1 MTSAGSLFVTLP
13 QMPVQWPD
21 EIDEIITG
29 DLTAGLAFVTPA
41 GGAVI
46 TGVSPVGLRDREA
59 GTVTFTTSL
68 GFGKKLDRIRR
79 DPRVSLAYHAREHGF
94 SNRHEFVVVQGR
106 AEVMSPDLAFIED
119 TLGPAAER
127 FMGKP
132 KQGAF
137 WDRWLKEYYQT
148 RVPVN
153 VHVERIAAWPDLD
166 CKGRPQI
173 HGAPPPGAPSPQE
186 EPAKGTGPRIPV
198 DKAAQKLSAL
208 PHRLLAWVGGDGF
221 PDIAPVDIQTATTQ
235 GITLAG
241 NRRLPPGGRRAGL
254 LGHRYNAQL
263 VGLVS
268 LTHTG
273 WLTVE
278 DNGRALYA
286 PHTTAGFRA
295 PANKTVMLLANGFMA
310 KRGLRKAR
318 AATSS

>member
-1 MTSAGSLFVTLP
+1 
-13 QMPVQWPD
+13 MPIQWPD

-46 TGVSPVGLRDREA
+46 TAVAPVGLRDREA

-94 SNRHEFVVVQGR
+94 SSRPEFVLVQGR
-106 AEVMSPDLAFIED
+106 ASIVTKPDPEFIEH

-127 FMGKP
+127 FMGKQ
-132 KQGAF
+132 KRGRF
-137 WDRWLKEYYQT
+137 WDRWLQEYYQD
-148 RVPVN
+148 RVPVT
-153 VHVERIAAWPDLD
+153 VQIERVAAWPDLT
-166 CKGRPQI
+166 CKGQPQI
-173 HGAPPPGAPSPQE
+173 YGAAPPGAPPPQE

-198 DKAAQKLSAL
+198 DKAAEKLSAL

-221 PDIAPVDIQTATTQ
+221 PDIAPVDIETAGPQ
-235 GITLAG
+235 GITLAT

-254 LGHRYNAQL
+254 LGHSYNAQL
-263 VGLVS
+263 IGLVS

-273 WLTVE
+273 WLTVDE
-278 DNGRALYA
+278 SGRALYA

-318 AATSS
+318 AAAAA